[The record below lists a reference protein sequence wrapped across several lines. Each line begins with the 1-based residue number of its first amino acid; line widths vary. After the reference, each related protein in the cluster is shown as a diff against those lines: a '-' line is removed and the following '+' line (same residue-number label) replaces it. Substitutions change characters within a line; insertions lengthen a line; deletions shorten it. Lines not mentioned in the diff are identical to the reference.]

1 MPRARPTAPSVSLFP
16 FMSILACLVG
26 TIVVMICVLS
36 LIQAQHMGGRPPQEV
51 RDATDYVKAQEEV
64 ARIEKELG
72 ELEEQR
78 TQGAANSTQVM
89 QENRE
94 LDERIARLQMQAEA
108 AKAGEQTN
116 RDLQRELELAILQ
129 LSQMAKEKPTYAREI
144 EETKQELTSRQ
155 KSPDELA
162 APIVVKPGGTG
173 RAAGRNLFFVEAE
186 AGALTLFVSKT
197 EKSRITAGSVGK
209 DVDYDAFLE
218 RIAKTQGSTL
228 VFLVRD
234 DGWDAYIRGAGWA
247 EGKFSI
253 RTGKLP
259 MPGKGPID
267 LSSFEEFMAP

>member
-1 MPRARPTAPSVSLFP
+1 
-16 FMSILACLVG
+16 
-26 TIVVMICVLS
+26 
-36 LIQAQHMGGRPPQEV
+36 
-51 RDATDYVKAQEEV
+51 
-64 ARIEKELG
+64 
-72 ELEEQR
+72 
-78 TQGAANSTQVM
+78 
-89 QENRE
+89 
-94 LDERIARLQMQAEA
+94 
-108 AKAGEQTN
+108 
-116 RDLQRELELAILQ
+116 
-129 LSQMAKEKPTYAREI
+129 MAKEKPAYSREI
-144 EETKQELTSRQ
+144 EEIKQELASRQ

-173 RAAGRNLFFVEAE
+173 RAAGRNLFFVEAA

-209 DVDYDAFLE
+209 DVEYDAFLE

-234 DGWDAYIRGAGWA
+234 NGWDAYIRGAGWA
-247 EGKFSI
+247 EGKFGI

>member
-1 MPRARPTAPSVSLFP
+1 MARARSTAPSVSLFP

-51 RDATDYVKAQEEV
+51 RDATDYVKATEEV
-64 ARIEKELG
+64 ARIEEEL
-72 ELEEQR
+72 EQLEEQR
-78 TQGAANSTQVM
+78 TQGTADAATVV
-89 QENRE
+89 QEDRE
-94 LDERIARLQMQAEA
+94 LDERMVQLRMQAEA
-108 AKAGEQTN
+108 AKAGEQTS

-129 LSQMAKEKPTYAREI
+129 LSQMAREKPAYAREI
-144 EETKQELTSRQ
+144 EEIKQELASRQ
-155 KSPDELA
+155 KSPDQLA

-173 RAAGRNLFFVEAE
+173 RAAGRNLFFVEA
-186 AGALTLFVSKT
+186 ASGALTLFVSKS

-209 DVDYDAFLE
+209 DVEYDAFLE
-218 RIAKTQGSTL
+218 RVAKTQGSTL

-234 DGWDAYIRGAGWA
+234 DGWDAYTRGAGWA
-247 EGKFSI
+247 EGKFGI

-267 LSSFEEFMAP
+267 LSNFEEFMAP

>member
-1 MPRARPTAPSVSLFP
+1 MARARPTAPSVSLFP

-36 LIQAQHMGGRPPQEV
+36 LIQAQNMGGRPPQEV
-51 RDATDYVKAQEEV
+51 RDATDYVKATEEV
-64 ARIEKELG
+64 ARIEG
-72 ELEEQR
+72 ELAHLEAQR
-78 TQGAANSTQVM
+78 TQGTAEASQVL
-89 QENRE
+89 QEDRQ
-94 LDERIARLQMQAEA
+94 LDERLVQLRMKAEA

-116 RDLQRELELAILQ
+116 RDLQRELELATLQ
-129 LSQMAKEKPTYAREI
+129 LSQMAKEKPAYAREI
-144 EETKQELTSRQ
+144 EEIKQELAARQ

-173 RAAGRNLFFVEAE
+173 RAAGRNLFFVEAA
-186 AGALTLFVSKT
+186 AGALTLFVSRS
-197 EKSRITAGSVGK
+197 EKRRITALSVGK
-209 DVDYDAFLE
+209 DVEYDAFLE
-218 RIAKTQGSTL
+218 RVAKTQGSTL

-234 DGWDAYIRGAGWA
+234 DGWDAYLRGAGWA
-247 EGKFSI
+247 EGKFGI

>member
-1 MPRARPTAPSVSLFP
+1 VSLFP

-51 RDATDYVKAQEEV
+51 RDATDYVKATEEV
-64 ARIEKELG
+64 ARIEEEL
-72 ELEEQR
+72 EQLEEQR
-78 TQGAANSTQVM
+78 TQGTADAATVV
-89 QENRE
+89 QEDRE
-94 LDERIARLQMQAEA
+94 LDERMVQLRMQAEA
-108 AKAGEQTN
+108 AKAGEQTS

-129 LSQMAKEKPTYAREI
+129 LSQMAKEKPAYAREI
-144 EETKQELTSRQ
+144 EEIKQELASRQ
-155 KSPDELA
+155 KSPDQLA

-173 RAAGRNLFFVEAE
+173 RAAGRNLFFVEA
-186 AGALTLFVSKT
+186 ASGALTLFVSKS

-209 DVDYDAFLE
+209 DVEYDAFLE
-218 RIAKTQGSTL
+218 RVAKTQGSTL

-234 DGWDAYIRGAGWA
+234 DGWDAYTRGAGWA
-247 EGKFSI
+247 EGKFGI

-267 LSSFEEFMAP
+267 LSNFEEFMAP